1 MVKMKIKK
9 KIKMKIKILALKKKK
24 KGITD
29 ISKLRKAKV
38 VLDANSKVISK
49 NIVRGTLKKNANFV
63 SDSTIK
69 INAQTLFVLD
79 A

>member
-9 KIKMKIKILALKKKK
+9 KIKMKIKILALKKK
-24 KGITD
+24 GITD
-29 ISKLRKAKV
+29 ISKLRKAKF